1 MLTALVLQLI
11 QCVVVLPRKMA
22 LGEDDKLKIASTKS
36 QQSGMG
42 PDVIDLEAKAA
53 ADPDGSD
60 NPDDFIM
67 LKYRDAMG
75 TAHKFLTV
83 FLEKCRSPH

>member
-1 MLTALVLQLI
+1 MFYYLTE
-11 QCVVVLPRKMA
+11 LP
-22 LGEDDKLKIASTKS
+22 TFFF
-36 QQSGMG
+36 QSGMG

-83 FLEKCRSPH
+83 FLEKCRSAP

>member
-1 MLTALVLQLI
+1 
-11 QCVVVLPRKMA
+11 
-22 LGEDDKLKIASTKS
+22 
-36 QQSGMG
+36 MG

-83 FLEKCRSPH
+83 FLEKCRSGH